1 MDTNHLHRVGAAT
14 IATGIGHNLIG
25 AWLYRRQ
32 LAGMMHDGLV
42 DAVENPRLHGQERSR
57 RETALWFLMS
67 GGAFM
72 TLGAGLRRSSAGD
85 GAIRPIAT
93 GMTAMGVVGA
103 VVMPKSGFWLLL
115 AQGVAALRLSR
126 RTTVTTY
133 CCA

>member
-32 LAGMMHDGLV
+32 LAGVVHDGLV
-42 DAVENPRLHGQERSR
+42 DAVENPRLHGAERSR

-67 GGAFM
+67 GAAFM

-93 GMTAMGVVGA
+93 GMTAMGAVGA
-103 VVMPKSGFWLLL
+103 VAMPKSGFWLLL
-115 AQGVAALRLSR
+115 AEGVAARRLSR
-126 RTTVTTY
+126 RPAITRY
-133 CCA
+133 WSA